1 MANTALDVFMNG
13 KLAGRLSESAA
24 GLWSFVYTIGAD
36 ADSPTPPISLALPR
50 RQNVYQGDRVRA
62 VFCNLLPEG
71 EIRLRLAQSL
81 GISERNDFALLAR
94 LAGDCPGAISLRPA
108 LAGYREARAPRPL
121 NEAELRNA
129 MAILP
134 IHPLL
139 AEADGLRVT
148 LPGEFDKLPVRY
160 ADGTVTL
167 MLDGQLTTH
176 ILKPARP
183 GLRESVMNEA
193 YTSQLAAAFGLP
205 VAACEI
211 IHGQVAVLCVTRV
224 DREGGDVV
232 IASHMEDFCQVAGLN
247 PHEKFSRE
255 GGLGL
260 HDIARMLR
268 DLSARPAA
276 DLRALVHWAVFSF
289 LVGFGAG
296 HAKQLALLYGV
307 HAPRLA
313 PFFGLWSTH
322 VYPGMN
328 YRMGFPIGGEDRP
341 DWMTIGRWHEFAQ
354 QLGVRIAYIEDAL
367 RDAAL
372 GLPQLAA
379 EVEERFQ
386 RRNGYAGVVRQIR
399 ALIDQRARQLLV
411 SLQAESAKV
420 RSVRRGVENQS
431 GESSL
436 AS

>member
-1 MANTALDVFMNG
+1 MANTTLDVLMNG
-13 KLAGRLSESAA
+13 RLAGRLSESSAGIWTFIYAA
-24 GLWSFVYTIGAD
+24 G
-36 ADSPTPPISLALPR
+36 ADSSTPPVSLALPR
-50 RQNVYQGDRVRA
+50 RQSAYQGDRVRA

-94 LAGDCPGAISLRPA
+94 LAGDCPGALSLRPSP
-108 LAGYREARAPRPL
+108 GGNIEARAPRRL
-121 NEAELRNA
+121 SEVELRNA

-134 IHPLL
+134 MHPLL

-167 MLDGQLTTH
+167 MLDGHLTTH

-224 DREGGDVV
+224 DREGSEVV
-232 IASHMEDFCQVAGLN
+232 NASHMEDFCQVAGFN
-247 PHEKFSRE
+247 PHEKFPRE
-255 GGLGL
+255 GGPGL

-276 DLRALVHWAVFSF
+276 DLRALVQWAVFCF

-296 HAKQLALLYGV
+296 HAKQLALLYGI

-322 VYPGMN
+322 VYDSMN

-341 DWMTIGRWHEFAQ
+341 DWMTIGRWYEFAQ
-354 QLGVRIAYIEDAL
+354 QIGVRTTYVEDVL

-386 RRNGYAGVVRQIR
+386 RRNGYAGIVRQIR

-411 SLQAESAKV
+411 SLQAESAKA
-420 RSVRRGVENQS
+420 RGEGRGPKKQTAV
-431 GESSL
+431 SSTVI
-436 AS
+436 